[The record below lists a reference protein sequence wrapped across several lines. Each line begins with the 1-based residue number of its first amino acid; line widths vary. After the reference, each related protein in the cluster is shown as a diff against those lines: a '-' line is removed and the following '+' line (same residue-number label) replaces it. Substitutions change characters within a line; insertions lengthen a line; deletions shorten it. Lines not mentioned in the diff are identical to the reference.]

1 MVLKPEK
8 KVRNAAAVI
17 QLLKDAG
24 FDVQTQQSK
33 VKEPEKGFSALI
45 GKRNRPLVLK

>member
-8 KVRNAAAVI
+8 KVRNAAEVI
-17 QLLKDAG
+17 QLLKEAG
-24 FDVQTQQSK
+24 FDVQTEQSK
-33 VKEPEKGFSALI
+33 MNRPEKGFSALI

>member
-1 MVLKPEK
+1 MK
-8 KVRNAAAVI
+8 KVRNAAEVI
-17 QLLKDAG
+17 QLLKQEG

-33 VKEPEKGFSALI
+33 VNKPEKGFSALI